1 MSTIDIFI
9 LLLILGIIFL
19 CVAISIFSKRKNCN
33 NSTGK
38 IHNFPVNVDGK
49 EYWISRSN
57 AVVGIV
63 FKWENGQYHI
73 LANKRGKG
81 CPDYVGKWN
90 ITCGYVDY
98 DETIFDAVSREI
110 FEETGLLVP
119 KKDWKLWVV
128 NSDPSDEK
136 QTISFRFYTIYWNG
150 YGNLTSEN
158 SEPNEVDEI
167 KWIPF
172 SEVEN
177 YEWAFNQLQVIKDFI
192 EEVESGEL
200 SNEKVKVY

>member
-1 MSTIDIFI
+1 MATIDIYILSLFLII
-9 LLLILGIIFL
+9 LLL
-19 CVAISIFSKRKNCN
+19 CVAIAILLKRKNGILPD
-33 NSTGK
+33 GK
-38 IHNFPVNVDGK
+38 IRNFPVNVDGK

-98 DETIFDAVSREI
+98 DETIFDAVSREV

-177 YEWAFNQLQVIKDFI
+177 YEWAFNQLQVITDFI

>member
-1 MSTIDIFI
+1 M
-9 LLLILGIIFL
+9 
-19 CVAISIFSKRKNCN
+19 K
-33 NSTGK
+33 
-38 IHNFPVNVDGK
+38 NFPVNVDGK

-90 ITCGYVDY
+90 IPCGYIDY
-98 DETIFDAVSREI
+98 GENAMSAVSREI

-119 KKDWKLWVV
+119 TKDWKLWVV
-128 NSDPSDEK
+128 NTDPSDEK

-150 YGNLTSEN
+150 YGNFTSEN
-158 SEPNEVDEI
+158 SEPDEVEEI

-172 SEVEN
+172 NEVQN
-177 YEWAFNQLQVIKDFI
+177 YEWAFNQLGVVMNFI

-200 SNEKVKVY
+200 SDEKVKIY

>member
-1 MSTIDIFI
+1 M
-9 LLLILGIIFL
+9 
-19 CVAISIFSKRKNCN
+19 K
-33 NSTGK
+33 
-38 IHNFPVNVDGK
+38 NFPVNVDGK

-57 AVVGIV
+57 AVVGIIY
-63 FKWENGQYHI
+63 KYENGEVHI

-90 ITCGYVDY
+90 IPCGYVDY
-98 DETIFDAVSREI
+98 DENILHAVSREI
-110 FEETGLLVP
+110 FEEAGLNVP
-119 KKDWKLWVV
+119 EKDWSLWAV

-136 QTISFRFYTIYWNG
+136 QTISFRFYTIYWNL
-150 YGNLTSEN
+150 YGNLTSVN

-172 SEVEN
+172 SEVQN
-177 YEWAFNQLQVIKDFI
+177 YEWAFNHLFVIMNFI

-200 SNEKVKVY
+200 SEGKVKLY